1 MLGGGACERREVVL
15 VEEVPV
21 TLCCCPSVNRA
32 LQDYI
37 YMTPKTHN
45 TRRSLTL
52 SLTHSRSLL
61 VRPLLGAGRLLVR
74 PL

>member
-1 MLGGGACERREVVL
+1 MLGGGACVRREVVL
-15 VEEVPV
+15 VEEEVPV

-52 SLTHSRSLL
+52 SLTYSLSEL
-61 VRPLLGAGRLLVR
+61 PSKAPVGS
-74 PL
+74 